1 MLYQVRI
8 NADDI
13 SSIVL
18 QHILEAQNAELMSQY
33 EAFSEY
39 CLEAEFAETE
49 NDNWQEDY
57 PLYHWTKSVLRDS
70 DKCEKYRKNYTVYV
84 DGESLYSLEVANTIY
99 SRLENLPF
107 IDSIQMHD
115 NNPANNPQMP
125 DEYK

>member
-49 NDNWQEDY
+49 NDNWQEEY
-57 PLYHWTKSVLRDS
+57 PIYHWTKSVLRDS
-70 DKCEKYRKNYTVYV
+70 DK
-84 DGESLYSLEVANTIY
+84 S
-99 SRLENLPF
+99 
-107 IDSIQMHD
+107 
-115 NNPANNPQMP
+115 
-125 DEYK
+125 